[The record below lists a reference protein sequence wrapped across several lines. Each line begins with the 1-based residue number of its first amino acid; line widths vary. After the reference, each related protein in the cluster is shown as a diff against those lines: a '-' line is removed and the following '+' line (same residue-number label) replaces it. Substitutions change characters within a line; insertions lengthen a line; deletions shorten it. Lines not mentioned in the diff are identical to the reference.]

1 MSVQPTLISREISE
15 YILTKFSCEDEF
27 LEQLRAEAKEN
38 GIPEICISPEQGSF
52 LQFLVK
58 AANTKRVLE
67 IGSLAGYSSITIARA
82 LPDDAKLTAL
92 EIELEYAHFIRRK
105 VHEAGLEHKI
115 HVINTNALNYLDSIK
130 SDGEQFDLIFLDAD
144 KRNYIEYFE
153 KCVPLLQKGGIFAA
167 DNAFAFGELLSEVHG
182 RDNEEV
188 EAIRMFNDYIRL
200 QKNFMSCI
208 LPVGDGMI
216 LAVKL

>member
-1 MSVQPTLISREISE
+1 MSVQPTLISKEISE
-15 YILTKFSCEDEF
+15 YILTNFSCEDEF
-27 LEQLRAEAKEN
+27 LEQLRRDAKEN

-52 LQFLVK
+52 LQFLIKASNVK
-58 AANTKRVLE
+58 RILE
-67 IGSLAGYSSITIARA
+67 IGSLAGYSAITMARA
-82 LPDDAKLTAL
+82 LPEEGKLTAL

-105 VHEAGLEHKI
+105 VHEAGLENKI
-115 HVINTNALNYLDSIK
+115 DVINANALSYIDSIK
-130 SDGEQFDLIFLDAD
+130 ATGVQFDLIFLDAD

-153 KCVPLLQKGGIFAA
+153 QCNPLLSKGGIFAA

-188 EAIRMFNDYIRL
+188 EGIRKFNDYIRSH
-200 QKNFMSCI
+200 NDFMSCI

>member
-27 LEQLRAEAKEN
+27 LEQLRTDAKEN
-38 GIPEICISPEQGSF
+38 GIPEICISPEQGLF
-52 LQFLVK
+52 LQFLIKASNVK
-58 AANTKRVLE
+58 RILE
-67 IGSLAGYSSITIARA
+67 IGSLAGYSAITMARA
-82 LPDDAKLTAL
+82 LPDEGKLTAL

-105 VHEAGLEHKI
+105 VHEAGLDNKI
-115 HVINTNALNYLDSIK
+115 DVINANALNYIDSIK
-130 SDGEQFDLIFLDAD
+130 ASGEQFDLIFLDAD

-153 KCVPLLQKGGIFAA
+153 QCTPLLSKGGIFAA

-188 EAIRMFNDYIRL
+188 EAISMFNDYVRS